1 MTDDDVDGTAATT
14 PDLPNARGS
23 RSDADDWSVPADRVA
38 GLANTPGLIDLTM
51 LLVDE
56 PPHAAQAG
64 ASQAAVIDA
73 VGESTSPTI
82 FIECLTTLL
91 ASPSVLQTSAA
102 RLSDMC
108 MQAARPPAPSAGLQ
122 EWLRAAHALEGATR
136 IALGDWVPK
145 FAVLAQLVQLPPVS
159 PPQFARPALLC
170 LAAAYE
176 RWREQALVGAMEDLA
191 GLSSSVPV
199 AVDPAIAKEWSHE
212 VAADAAYELG
222 CASLLQA
229 LAAETVTEA
238 ETHLQA
244 AERRLDAAADS
255 RVDAAAMADVSR
267 LLAAQLPTDTGRTL
281 LNSTDLPALAVRLNQ
296 HVREHVFWSTG
307 VPHWR
312 SPRLDAEVAW
322 VGLANDVVR
331 SSAALTEPSWYRAE
345 EMLANVLA
353 AYTASRCSHVLRRE
367 DQVGVTAILGPVIED
382 GIAVRAGLMKHLDD
396 HVRALE
402 AITAT
407 ASGVETGGAGSAD
420 DRRVNVE
427 LEAARALLASAREK
441 VVGSKGSPKPQGSA
455 DASVSND
462 GHPELPLLEMML
474 DHDPTALT
482 AIPTDVAQTLERRI
496 GEGHEGAG
504 FGASPGDVLVI
515 NETFARLRRES
526 SASAEYRGDV
536 KLAVDEILLLL
547 LRFWRSRDG
556 QGAAEMPYLFKAHAL
571 EEELAAD
578 LKTWFDGTPHA
589 GRTATEVRHVGG
601 GRVDI
606 ACVFP
611 LFKLYIELKKDIRKK
626 DLVKRSN
633 FLSQTAGYQ
642 SADVRIGFLA
652 VLDLRARTGPTPS
665 LDFCFNVVSR
675 EDPELG
681 EPRYVVA
688 MLVPGN
694 RTDPSSMR

>member
-1 MTDDDVDGTAATT
+1 MTDDGVDGTAATT

-267 LLAAQLPTDTGRTL
+267 LLAAQLPTATGRTL

-331 SSAALTEPSWYRAE
+331 SR
-345 EMLANVLA
+345 
-353 AYTASRCSHVLRRE
+353 
-367 DQVGVTAILGPVIED
+367 
-382 GIAVRAGLMKHLDD
+382 
-396 HVRALE
+396 
-402 AITAT
+402 
-407 ASGVETGGAGSAD
+407 
-420 DRRVNVE
+420 
-427 LEAARALLASAREK
+427 
-441 VVGSKGSPKPQGSA
+441 
-455 DASVSND
+455 
-462 GHPELPLLEMML
+462 
-474 DHDPTALT
+474 
-482 AIPTDVAQTLERRI
+482 
-496 GEGHEGAG
+496 
-504 FGASPGDVLVI
+504 
-515 NETFARLRRES
+515 
-526 SASAEYRGDV
+526 
-536 KLAVDEILLLL
+536 
-547 LRFWRSRDG
+547 
-556 QGAAEMPYLFKAHAL
+556 
-571 EEELAAD
+571 
-578 LKTWFDGTPHA
+578 
-589 GRTATEVRHVGG
+589 
-601 GRVDI
+601 
-606 ACVFP
+606 
-611 LFKLYIELKKDIRKK
+611 
-626 DLVKRSN
+626 
-633 FLSQTAGYQ
+633 
-642 SADVRIGFLA
+642 
-652 VLDLRARTGPTPS
+652 
-665 LDFCFNVVSR
+665 
-675 EDPELG
+675 
-681 EPRYVVA
+681 
-688 MLVPGN
+688 
-694 RTDPSSMR
+694 